1 MLPGFYAISW
11 KDLLT
16 GDFQEPMLADYLRR
30 GDSCVFQVHEL
41 NAKCEHGRPVARA
54 SIVCCYPTAGAL
66 EKDHN
71 FVSLTNTVK
80 AKLASIHVPTCKQE
94 CCSMRPLDFLPAA
107 NAQRLEHEVAQLRLG
122 KQGHFEAAAE
132 LGIMY
137 RVKVPVVPV
146 SSLPYWQFFQDRKGQ
161 NFGFPPSAGSKPRSE
176 HIEQGTDL
184 DRTSKRSRKVPRLR
198 PPDFHAAFWIM
209 AWLQERLRHL
219 YEERFGKKPQGGNNA
234 RCVNYRSFAREY
246 AMTFGQPAHK
256 YLEALTDDRRS
267 VSNVHGLIF
276 SLQQYMKYMA
286 GKNLSMGQSAFQ
298 FPDLRLEESDVVRL
312 SVEVAHLAWH
322 LLPRTPLRLLS

>member
-1 MLPGFYAISW
+1 MLPGYYAISW

-30 GDSCVFQVHEL
+30 GDACVFQVHEL

-66 EKDHN
+66 EKDHD

-146 SSLPYWQFFQDRKGQ
+146 SSLPYWQFFRDGVKIFGFHPLLGASRGQ
-161 NFGFPPSAGSKPRSE
+161 NISSKEQISTGPPSAAGRCRDYALLTSMPLSGSWHGCRS
-176 HIEQGTDL
+176 G
-184 DRTSKRSRKVPRLR
+184 
-198 PPDFHAAFWIM
+198 
-209 AWLQERLRHL
+209 
-219 YEERFGKKPQGGNNA
+219 
-234 RCVNYRSFAREY
+234 
-246 AMTFGQPAHK
+246 
-256 YLEALTDDRRS
+256 
-267 VSNVHGLIF
+267 
-276 SLQQYMKYMA
+276 
-286 GKNLSMGQSAFQ
+286 
-298 FPDLRLEESDVVRL
+298 
-312 SVEVAHLAWH
+312 
-322 LLPRTPLRLLS
+322 